1 MQWSARKTSPPP
13 PPPAPI
19 LGYSFLLFF
28 PWGKADESSYLT
40 GNFSSFLVQSFPRIS
55 VSRIRFEYGY
65 EAFFFFSANFLMSSY
80 FKHVGKVLVRIFYKF
95 EEFCEKPTNGARQPL
110 PLPPSNCS
118 MVKNQTM
125 KYMLFYKQRFFSA
138 QTQSC
143 LTFS

>member
-1 MQWSARKTSPPP
+1 MQWSARKTSFIFLFFWK
-13 PPPAPI
+13 I

>member
-1 MQWSARKTSPPP
+1 MAIVFCCSSHEAKLMKALTSQE
-13 PPPAPI
+13 I
-19 LGYSFLLFF
+19 FLLSLCKVF
-28 PWGKADESSYLT
+28 PEYRYPESDL
-40 GNFSSFLVQSFPRIS
+40 NMDMKH
-55 VSRIRFEYGY
+55 
-65 EAFFFFSANFLMSSY
+65 FFFSANFLISY